1 MTREPRAAH
10 TFLPG
15 FILAAC
21 VALPAGASAQTAPP
35 ATAAGSLGAA
45 MAEARRTPF
54 HNATGADGL
63 TMVQLA
69 GVPVPH
75 AGDRQA
81 TEPSFHRVFWPTAA
95 GVLLSEFAFLYGA
108 LHCDPDSV
116 PGRTASGCAAGL
128 LMGTAAL
135 VLGPPTA
142 SGIAGGSFRKGLLG
156 SAAGLGVGFALF
168 GLGMALGLD
177 DSDAFWGIPAAHAIL
192 TTALAIR

>member
-1 MTREPRAAH
+1 MNRESHSAH

-35 ATAAGSLGAA
+35 GTAAGSISAA
-45 MAEARRTPF
+45 ITEARRTPF

-63 TMVQLA
+63 VMVGLA
-69 GVPVPH
+69 GVPVPQ

-81 TEPSFHRVFWPTAA
+81 TKPSFHRVFWPTAA

-116 PGRTASGCAAGL
+116 PGGTASGCAAGL

-142 SGIAGGSFRKGLLG
+142 SRIAGGSFRRGLLG
-156 SAAGLGVGFALF
+156 SAAGLGAGFTLF
-168 GLGMALGLD
+168 LLGMACGLD
-177 DSDAFWGIPAAHAIL
+177 DSHAFWGIPAAHAFL
-192 TTALAIR
+192 TTALAVR